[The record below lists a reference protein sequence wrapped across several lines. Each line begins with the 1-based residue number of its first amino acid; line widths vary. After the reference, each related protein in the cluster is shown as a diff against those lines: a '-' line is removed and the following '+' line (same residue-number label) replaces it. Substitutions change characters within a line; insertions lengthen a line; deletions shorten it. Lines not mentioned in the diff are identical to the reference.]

1 MTQKAKSEKNKDG
14 DAASTKTTKNRTIY
28 DIIDVFMRVSGD
40 LNSLKDYLSGKTVHR
55 WSSADDQALC

>member
-14 DAASTKTTKNRTIY
+14 DAASTKTTKSRTIY

-40 LNSLKDYLSGKTVHR
+40 LNSLKDYL
-55 WSSADDQALC
+55 